1 MSWQAYVDSSLV
13 GTGHIDKATIIS
25 AAGDSVWATTSGF
38 TLKPEEM
45 KNIVAILNATGDAV
59 DKAHAEGVHVGG
71 ERFVVTKIEERS
83 LYCRQGRTGII
94 AVKTK
99 QAVLVGHY
107 GEGIQAGNAAQ
118 TIEALADYLIKA
130 GY

>member
-1 MSWQAYVDSSLV
+1 MRRETDKNGQRLTYTCDS
-13 GTGHIDKATIIS
+13 
-25 AAGDSVWATTSGF
+25 
-38 TLKPEEM
+38 
-45 KNIVAILNATGDAV
+45 
-59 DKAHAEGVHVGG
+59 
-71 ERFVVTKIEERS
+71 
-83 LYCRQGRTGII
+83 QGRTGII

>member
-1 MSWQAYVDSSLV
+1 MYTCDS
-13 GTGHIDKATIIS
+13 
-25 AAGDSVWATTSGF
+25 
-38 TLKPEEM
+38 
-45 KNIVAILNATGDAV
+45 
-59 DKAHAEGVHVGG
+59 
-71 ERFVVTKIEERS
+71 
-83 LYCRQGRTGII
+83 QGRTGIM

-118 TIEALADYLIKA
+118 TVEALADDLIKA